1 METVDSVPP
10 SGIVTGGKIQSQ
22 SFYFLISPLQKLNH
36 VMLAMAQL
44 LNIQMPG
51 SYELSFPP
59 QNPDM
64 AGFEGPGKGPSQS
77 GTRVGGWLLSTQSG
91 LNLTH

>member
-1 METVDSVPP
+1 
-10 SGIVTGGKIQSQ
+10 
-22 SFYFLISPLQKLNH
+22 
-36 VMLAMAQL
+36 MLAMAQL

-64 AGFEGPGKGPSQS
+64 PGFDGPGKGPSQS
-77 GTRVGGWLLSTQSG
+77 GMRVESCGCR
-91 LNLTH
+91 LNQCIFLCYLQRKTSKSKYPKGVHLNFHFRFVISVI

>member
-1 METVDSVPP
+1 
-10 SGIVTGGKIQSQ
+10 
-22 SFYFLISPLQKLNH
+22 
-36 VMLAMAQL
+36 MLAMAQL

-64 AGFEGPGKGPSQS
+64 PGFDGPGKGPNQS
-77 GTRVGGWLLSTQSG
+77 GMRGESCCSQLNQCCAVVVVFLMLLSAKTP
-91 LNLTH
+91 NI

>member
-1 METVDSVPP
+1 MLLAIQFSLLSASGAETNLD
-10 SGIVTGGKIQSQ
+10 
-22 SFYFLISPLQKLNH
+22 FFQKLNH
-36 VMLAMAQL
+36 VMMAMAQL

-64 AGFEGPGKGPSQS
+64 PGFDGPGKGPGQS
-77 GTRVGGWLLSTQSG
+77 GTHLESRCLIGSFKFSKSVA
-91 LNLTH
+91 NFH

>member
-1 METVDSVPP
+1 MFFFS
-10 SGIVTGGKIQSQ
+10 
-22 SFYFLISPLQKLNH
+22 LLQKLNH

-64 AGFEGPGKGPSQS
+64 AGFDGPGKGPSQS
-77 GTRVGGWLLSTQSG
+77 GTRVGGCCYS
-91 LNLTH
+91 LNQG